1 MTNEEQKEKYREW
14 LFGLANEGCETKFLA
29 KVLPIMRKRDDG
41 TTYVKAYM
49 GDDCVIF
56 SPIEWVSMYQMAVS
70 VLRAK
75 QLHQARPPKGR
86 GILDQIER
94 ENPDK

>member
-1 MTNEEQKEKYREW
+1 MTNDEQKEKYREW
-14 LFGLANEGCETKFLA
+14 LFGLANEGCETKFQTNV
-29 KVLPIMRKRDDG
+29 KVFEGRRDDG
-41 TTYVKAYM
+41 TNYVKAYM

-56 SPIEWVSMYQMAVS
+56 SPIEWFSMYQMALS
-70 VLRAK
+70 ILHAK

-94 ENPDK
+94 DNPDK